1 MLAPQPCRRGSGLRS
16 SRISEA
22 AGVTDGVGQAEGDR
36 DPALDGSS
44 RSAAACPRCGVHR
57 LALLRLPRIDT
68 TGYRPLDEL
77 YGMTGGPNLEEPAI
91 GCLACG
97 AEWPDLATFS
107 HDAERVPGSRA
118 GS

>member
-1 MLAPQPCRRGSGLRS
+1 
-16 SRISEA
+16 
-22 AGVTDGVGQAEGDR
+22 VTDEVSGPNAGHDATPNADAESAPGGAG
-36 DPALDGSS
+36 DPALDSAS
-44 RSAAACPRCGVHR
+44 RSAAACPRCGAHR

-107 HDAERVPGSRA
+107 HEAERIPGSRA